1 MKGKSKNCWWVT
13 LHQCVEYCSFSCSM
27 IRLHHD
33 TGDYTTVTIQTERQ
47 LLEGEW
53 QEHCVCCLFSCL
65 CVSVSIQQQF
75 LYLTAG
81 SYCIILSVY
90 YENDSMHRVMPNLTE
105 TVHGGYSELLL
116 GTYMQTTVRA
126 LPSAAWSHTEVTH
139 SLSVSTQS
147 QTREWGFF
155 LLFCSS
161 TLKSSISHT
170 EGTICS
176 ALLLKG
182 SIG

>member
-1 MKGKSKNCWWVT
+1 MIFQDRDINNSDRTLSVFLLKLSGPAQIWATSLWMKFNSGLDQSTFMVSSYCRSSIINRRFTQYSKFHFSASFASQHFMKGKSKNCWWVT

-33 TGDYTTVTIQTERQ
+33 TGDYTMVTIQTERQ

-81 SYCIILSVY
+81 SYCIILSV
-90 YENDSMHRVMPNLTE
+90 
-105 TVHGGYSELLL
+105 
-116 GTYMQTTVRA
+116 
-126 LPSAAWSHTEVTH
+126 
-139 SLSVSTQS
+139 
-147 QTREWGFF
+147 
-155 LLFCSS
+155 
-161 TLKSSISHT
+161 
-170 EGTICS
+170 
-176 ALLLKG
+176 
-182 SIG
+182 